1 MLAKRKANFIDFNGQ
16 QTLMQMLDCA
26 FCKLLQPVYERFNL
40 MWCRNDISKLIN
52 QHIPL
57 PTNICDNPFARRS
70 ATFRFFGLF
79 LFATLRLT
87 LPILLYFLIRRFL
100 LRRSAS
106 FYVSR
111 F

>member
-1 MLAKRKANFIDFNGQ
+1 
-16 QTLMQMLDCA
+16 MLDCA
-26 FCKLLQPVYERFNL
+26 LCKLLQPVYERFNL
-40 MWCRNDISKLIN
+40 MWCRNDISKPIN
-52 QHIPL
+52 LHIHL
-57 PTNICDNPFARRS
+57 PTNICGNPFARRS

-79 LFATLRLT
+79 LFAILRLI
-87 LPILLYFLIRRFL
+87 LPILPHFLIRQFL